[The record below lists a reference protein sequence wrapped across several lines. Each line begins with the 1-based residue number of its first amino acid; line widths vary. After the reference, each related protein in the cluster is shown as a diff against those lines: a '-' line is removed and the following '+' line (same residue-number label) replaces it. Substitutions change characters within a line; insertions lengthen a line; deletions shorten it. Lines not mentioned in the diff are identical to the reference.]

1 MLIKAARKVRSGS
14 KLVAAALPGRRWMRV
29 PLFLHIR
36 ALMGVVA
43 RQPGG
48 LTGHFR
54 DTLRHRTRCAQPH
67 VHVA

>member
-1 MLIKAARKVRSGS
+1 MLIKTARKVRSSS
-14 KLVAAALPGRRWMRV
+14 KLVAAALPSALDAGS
-29 PLFLHIR
+29 PLH
-36 ALMGVVA
+36 
-43 RQPGG
+43 PGSQGSSCEAAHG

>member
-14 KLVAAALPGRRWMRV
+14 KLVAAALPGALDAGS
-29 PLFLHIR
+29 PLH
-36 ALMGVVA
+36 
-43 RQPGG
+43 PGPQGSSCEAAWG

-67 VHVA
+67 VRVA